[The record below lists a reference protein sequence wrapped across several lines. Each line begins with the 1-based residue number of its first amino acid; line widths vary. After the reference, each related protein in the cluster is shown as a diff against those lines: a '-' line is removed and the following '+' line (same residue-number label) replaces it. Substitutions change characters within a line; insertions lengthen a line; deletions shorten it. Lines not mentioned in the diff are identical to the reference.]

1 MCRYEEEGM
10 KRIIMLLLILASIMP
25 LPAIGF
31 GYHVFDIRTE
41 SEFGE
46 GIFPTSVKYQFNFPM
61 PDFIEGRRTVLAFRL
76 DNGLMYRTLR
86 QDPHTGAIL
95 AKDPPSYP
103 TEYTVLFDEFNL
115 FFAQGFGETLD
126 EDRDLITA
134 FISLD
139 GRFENAYER
148 LSWLTS
154 PDDMEGVFST
164 YDGGVRTERF
174 PSSSW
179 IGAPELAGS
188 RSIFQTSV
196 TAGVRF
202 DWMDDDV
209 TRRDGVRA
217 ASYLRF
223 SPSWMPVSY
232 GDGADFFLIWNELEL
247 SKTLL
252 TIGQERRPE
261 LSWLSI
267 VLDDKLMYRYII
279 GDKVPS
285 YVQGGDIWGDN
296 DVPNGSHVIM
306 NRLSMTLYGPQ
317 INSRDSFPSLMLFW
331 DFGAALGHVL
341 NRGSVNED
349 IAETVGSYGLRAE
362 FVIFGICK
370 VYYEIGCSYDGAF
383 SEPGG
388 VEQRFGVTVGI

>member
-1 MCRYEEEGM
+1 M
-10 KRIIMLLLILASIMP
+10 KRIIAMLLLIVSIMP
-25 LPAIGF
+25 LSAIGF

-41 SEFGE
+41 PEFGE
-46 GIFPTSVKYQFNFPM
+46 GIFPTSVMYQFNFPM

-76 DNGLMYRTLR
+76 DNGLEYRKLR
-86 QDPHTGAIL
+86 QDPDTGAIL
-95 AKDPPSYP
+95 AKDPPPYP

-115 FFAQGFGETLD
+115 FFAQGFGETRD
-126 EDRDLITA
+126 EEKDLITA

-154 PDDMEGVFST
+154 PDSMEGVFST
-164 YDGGVRTERF
+164 YESGIRTERF

-179 IGAPELAGS
+179 VGAPELAGS
-188 RSIFQTSV
+188 RSIFQTSL

-209 TRRDGVRA
+209 TRRDGIRA

-223 SPSWMPVSY
+223 SPAWMPVSY
-232 GDGADFFLIWNELEL
+232 GGGADFFLMWNELEL
-247 SKTLL
+247 SRTLL

-267 VLDDKLMYRYII
+267 VLDDKLTYRFII
-279 GDKVPS
+279 GDKVPA
-285 YVQGGDIWGDN
+285 YVQGGDIWGES

-306 NRLSMTLYGPQ
+306 NRLSMTFYGPQ
-317 INSRDSFPSLMLFW
+317 INSRDSFPSLMVFW
-331 DFGAALGHVL
+331 DFGVALGHVL
-341 NRGSVNED
+341 NRGAVREA
-349 IAETVGSYGLRAE
+349 IAETVGSYGIRAE
-362 FVIFGICK
+362 FVVFGICK
-370 VYYEIGCSYDGAF
+370 VYYEIGCSYDGVF
-383 SEPGG
+383 NEPGG
-388 VEQRFGVTVGI
+388 IEQRFGVTVGI

>member
-1 MCRYEEEGM
+1 M
-10 KRIIMLLLILASIMP
+10 KRIIAMLLLIVSIMP
-25 LPAIGF
+25 LSAIGF

-41 SEFGE
+41 PEFGE
-46 GIFPTSVKYQFNFPM
+46 GIFPTSVMYQFNFPM

-76 DNGLMYRTLR
+76 DNGLKYRKLR
-86 QDPHTGAIL
+86 QDPDTGTIL

-115 FFAQGFGETLD
+115 FFAQGFGETRD
-126 EDRDLITA
+126 EEKDLITA

-154 PDDMEGVFST
+154 PDSMEGVFST
-164 YDGGVRTERF
+164 YESGIRTERF

-179 IGAPELAGS
+179 VGAPELAGS
-188 RSIFQTSV
+188 RSIFQTSL

-209 TRRDGVRA
+209 TRRDGIRA

-223 SPSWMPVSY
+223 SPAWMPVSY
-232 GDGADFFLIWNELEL
+232 GGGADFFLMWNELEL
-247 SKTLL
+247 SRTLL

-267 VLDDKLMYRYII
+267 VLDDKLTYRFII
-279 GDKVPS
+279 GDKVPA
-285 YVQGGDIWGDN
+285 YVQGGDIDTY
-296 DVPNGSHVIM
+296 PLIM
-306 NRLSMTLYGPQ
+306 V
-317 INSRDSFPSLMLFW
+317 FW
-331 DFGAALGHVL
+331 DFGVALGHVL
-341 NRGSVNED
+341 NRGAVREA
-349 IAETVGSYGLRAE
+349 IAETVGSYGIRAE
-362 FVIFGICK
+362 FVVFGICK
-370 VYYEIGCSYDGAF
+370 VYYEIGCSYDGVF
-383 SEPGG
+383 NEPGG
-388 VEQRFGVTVGI
+388 IEQRFGVTVGI